1 MEFVEANLWVIV
13 IALVVLAALAWWL
26 FIANRKT
33 RVVTTRPD
41 VLDEGAAPAKRNQAL
56 IDAPSA
62 AATPGSV
69 LGTAGAPK
77 PAPVPNRTSTLKFA
91 GRVMAR

>member
-41 VLDEGAAPAKRNQAL
+41 VLDEGAAPAKR
-56 IDAPSA
+56 
-62 AATPGSV
+62 
-69 LGTAGAPK
+69 K
-77 PAPVPNRTSTLKFA
+77 
-91 GRVMAR
+91 ARA